1 MKPKHGSLSLVLII
15 LLVIGIVVGSVAL
28 VIAHPG
34 LLKLGLDLQGGV
46 SVTLQAQPE
55 DGQKVTSDDMNN
67 LCDIMTKRVDEFGVA
82 EPLIQ
87 VEGDDRIIV
96 ELAGLTDINEA
107 VEMLGTTAKLQFIDP
122 QGNVILD
129 GNDLKNSYVT
139 QNSTNNSYEVALEF
153 TSEGKKA
160 FADATTKFVGQTI
173 SIVLDDETISSPTV
187 NEPITDGNA
196 VINHIGSY
204 DECA

>member
-15 LLVIGIVVGSVAL
+15 LLVIGIVAGSVAV
-28 VIAHPG
+28 VISHPG

-129 GNDLKNSYVT
+129 GNDLKLRTARITRMKLLWNLPAQAKRLLLMPP
-139 QNSTNNSYEVALEF
+139 QNL
-153 TSEGKKA
+153 
-160 FADATTKFVGQTI
+160 
-173 SIVLDDETISSPTV
+173 
-187 NEPITDGNA
+187 
-196 VINHIGSY
+196 
-204 DECA
+204 